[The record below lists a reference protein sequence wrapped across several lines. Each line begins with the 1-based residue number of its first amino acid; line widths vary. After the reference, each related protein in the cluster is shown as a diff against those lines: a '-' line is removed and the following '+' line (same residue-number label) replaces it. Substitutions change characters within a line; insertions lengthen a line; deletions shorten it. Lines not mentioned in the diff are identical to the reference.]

1 VRDPEATTVLTAL
14 GATAG
19 PLVDELERAR
29 LDVVRRCPDLEE
41 LLASAATGVAE
52 AAVVC
57 AHLPGLDR
65 DALARLQAL
74 GVAVVGVAPAGDEA
88 AERRLRQLGVV
99 HVHAGDAAGPL
110 AELVRR
116 AVAVPGQ
123 AVPRGFGNP
132 FAALPV
138 PVPADA
144 VADAEGGCG
153 RVVAVWG
160 PTGAPG
166 RTTVAAGLAGELS
179 LLGWPTLLVDADV
192 YGGSLAPVLGLRE
205 ESSGL
210 ASACRAANRGALDVA
225 ALTELA
231 VPVTS
236 SLSVLTGLS
245 AADRWPELRPS
256 AVEVVLGLAR
266 RRAAVTVVDCGFSLE
281 QDEELSYDT
290 LAPRRN
296 GATLA
301 VLAEADLVVAVGS
314 GDQLGVR
321 RLVRGLAEL
330 QACVPGVRTS
340 VVVNR
345 VRDGADAAGRVR
357 GTLRQLAGVDRVTC
371 LPHDVA
377 AADAA
382 LDAGR
387 LLHEAAPAAAL
398 RLAVA
403 AYAASL
409 VRPAARPRSRRLVL
423 HR

>member
-1 VRDPEATTVLTAL
+1 MRDPEATTVLTAL
-14 GATAG
+14 GAGAG
-19 PLVDELERAR
+19 PLLEQLARAR

-52 AAVVC
+52 AAVVS
-57 AHLPGLDR
+57 AHLAGLDR
-65 DALARLQAL
+65 DALARLRAL
-74 GVAVVGVAPAGDEA
+74 GLAVVGVTPAGDEP

-99 HVHAGDAAGPL
+99 HVHVGDAAGPL
-110 AELVRR
+110 AELVRQ
-116 AVAVPGQ
+116 AVAAPGQ
-123 AVPRGFGNP
+123 EVPRGFGNP

-144 VADAEGGCG
+144 VADAEGGGG

-210 ASACRAANRGALDVA
+210 AAACRAANRGELDVA
-225 ALTELA
+225 ALTALA
-231 VPVTS
+231 APVTS

-330 QACVPGVRTS
+330 EASVPGVRTS

-345 VRDGADAAGRVR
+345 VRDGAEACGRVR

-371 LPHDVA
+371 LPQDVV

-382 LDAGR
+382 LEAGR

-398 RLAVA
+398 RLALA

-409 VRPAARPRSRRLVL
+409 VRPAARPRSRRLLL